1 VRAVSFALRSFGREL
16 RSGEVL
22 VLLAA
27 VALAVAALTAV
38 GFLTDRIGKAVAR
51 QANEVLAADLR
62 FRSQEPIPDS
72 WREKA
77 AEFDLQTAETYTF
90 PSVVFGEELSALA
103 TIKAV
108 NDTYPLRGDVRVSD
122 ALFGEQRVVD
132 GIPARGE
139 VWADGALLARVDADV
154 GDRLTVGE
162 SELLVSAV
170 LTYRPD
176 QSIGFASLAPSLLV
190 NIADIPATGLI
201 GEGSRVGY
209 ALLVAGNETA
219 VNDFNEAIQDDLSD
233 AVRASSRE
241 ESSDRANNAADR
253 AQRFLSLTA
262 VISLLLSAV
271 AVAMSARRFA
281 HRRMDTVA
289 LMKSLGATQSF
300 VIAVAILQLLML
312 GVLGVVVG
320 SAVGFAAET
329 VLSHILADLIAND
342 LPAVGPMPVI
352 LAAGSALVLLVGFA
366 LPSLI
371 QLRNTPPL
379 RVLRHDEMPPAP
391 SRVFVAGMALAAVA
405 ALLYRAI
412 GDALMLAIL
421 LGGIVVIAAALYF
434 VGRVLVATM
443 GRFRS
448 GVGVA
453 WRYGLANVARRG
465 RDSAVQVVAFGL
477 GLTVLLLLTI
487 VRTDLLEGWRQ
498 TMDEDAPNHFMINI
512 QPQELDSVAD
522 IFASGGIQVPQ
533 FVPLVRARMS
543 TINGE
548 SVKDREYPTRDGS
561 WMANREANLSFAAE
575 LSDSNEI
582 VAGEWW
588 AEDYSGP
595 PLVSI
600 EEEAATDTGLAI
612 GDELT
617 FAIAGRELDVTIAS
631 IRKIN
636 WDSFQP
642 NFFMVFSPGA
652 LDGMP
657 TTYISSLRIEKEQQP
672 VLVNLVRSHP
682 SISVIDIDSILQ
694 QIRSIIEKAS
704 LAVQAVFVFTL
715 AAGIAVL
722 FAAVQS
728 TIDER
733 RFESA
738 MLRALGARKRTVF
751 SGVMAEF
758 AALGAAAGLLASAGA
773 SVLAA
778 IVAVRLFDLPYE
790 FNPWLWAVGVAAG
803 VLIVCASGFVAARGA
818 VNAPPVDVLRA
829 WLDDA
834 HAACIPPLGFSEGY
848 AGGRRGGVGGRTS

>member
-1 VRAVSFALRSFGREL
+1 MKAISFALRSFGREL

-27 VALAVAALTAV
+27 VALAVGALTAV

-62 FRSQEPIPDS
+62 LRSQEPIPEI
-72 WREKA
+72 WHAKA
-77 AEFDLQTAETYTF
+77 AAYKLRTAETNTF
-90 PSVVFGEELSALA
+90 PSVVFSGDLSALA

-108 NDTYPLRGDVRVSD
+108 SETYPLRGNVRVAD
-122 ALFGEQRVVD
+122 TLFGEQRVVS
-132 GIPARGE
+132 GIPPRGE
-139 VWADGALLARVDADV
+139 IWADGALLARVDADV

-162 SELLVSAV
+162 LNLLVTAV

-176 QSIGFASLAPSLLV
+176 QSIGFASLAPSLLM
-190 NIADIPATGLI
+190 NIGDIPDSGLI
-201 GEGSRVGY
+201 NVGSRVGY
-209 ALLVAGNETA
+209 ALLVAGDDKDVDA
-219 VNDFNEAIQDDLSD
+219 FNEAIQDDLPESL
-233 AVRASSRE
+233 RATNRE

-271 AVAMSARRFA
+271 AIAMSARRFA

-289 LMKSLGATQSF
+289 LMKSLGATQRF
-300 VIAVAILQLLML
+300 VIAVAVLQLLLL
-312 GVLGVVVG
+312 GLGGVVVG
-320 SAVGFAAET
+320 SVIGYAAEE
-329 VLSHILADLIAND
+329 VLSWLLSDLIASD
-342 LPAVGPMPVI
+342 LPGVGPMPVV
-352 LAAGSALVLLVGFA
+352 LACGSALVLLVGFA

-379 RVLRHDEMPPAP
+379 RVLRHDAMPPAP
-391 SRVFVAGMALAAVA
+391 SRVLVAGLSLAAVA
-405 ALLYRAI
+405 ALLYRAV
-412 GDALMLAIL
+412 GDAKMLVIL
-421 LGGIVVIAAALYF
+421 LGGIVIIAAALYV
-434 VGRVLVATM
+434 VGRGLVATM

-498 TMDEDAPNHFMINI
+498 TLDENAPNHFMINI
-512 QPQELDSVAD
+512 QPHEIDSVAE
-522 IFASGGIQVPQ
+522 IYRVAGIDVPE

-548 SVKDREYPTRDGS
+548 SVKEREYPTPDGQ
-561 WMANREANLSFAAE
+561 WMANREANLSFAST
-575 LSDSNEI
+575 LSSSNEI
-582 VAGEWW
+582 VAGQWW
-588 AEDYSGP
+588 PANYEGP
-595 PLVSI
+595 PLVSV
-600 EEEAATDTGLAI
+600 EEEAATDTGLVI
-612 GDELT
+612 GDRMT
-617 FAIAGRELDVTIAS
+617 FVIAGQELEVTVAS
-631 IRKIN
+631 IRKVN

-657 TTYISSLRIEKEQQP
+657 TTYISSLRIEREQQP
-672 VLVNLVRSHP
+672 VLVQLVRAHP
-682 SISVIDIDSILQ
+682 SISVIDLDSILQ
-694 QIRSIIEKAS
+694 QVRGIIEKAS

-751 SGVMAEF
+751 AGVMAEF
-758 AALGAAAGLLASAGA
+758 AALGVAAGVLAAAGASI
-773 SVLAA
+773 LAA
-778 IVAVRLFDLPYE
+778 IVAVQLFELPYE
-790 FNPWLWAVGVAAG
+790 FNPLLWAVGVAAG
-803 VLIVCASGFVAARGA
+803 VTIVCASGFVAARGA
-818 VNAPPVDVLRA
+818 INAPPVEVLRA
-829 WLDDA
+829 A
-834 HAACIPPLGFSEGY
+834 
-848 AGGRRGGVGGRTS
+848 

>member
-1 VRAVSFALRSFGREL
+1 
-16 RSGEVL
+16 
-22 VLLAA
+22 
-27 VALAVAALTAV
+27 
-38 GFLTDRIGKAVAR
+38 
-51 QANEVLAADLR
+51 VLAADLR
-62 FRSQEPIPDS
+62 LRSQEPIPDS
-72 WREKA
+72 WRDT
-77 AEFDLQTAETYTF
+77 AEEYELQTAETNTF
-90 PSVVFGEELSALA
+90 PSVVFAADLSALA

-108 NDTYPLRGDVRVSD
+108 SSSYPLRGNVRIAD
-122 ALFGEQRVVD
+122 TLFGEQRVVD
-132 GIPARGE
+132 GIPARGQ

-154 GDRLTVGE
+154 GDRLMVGE
-162 SELLVSAV
+162 SELVVTAV

-176 QSIGFASLAPSLLV
+176 QSIGFASLAPSLLM
-190 NIADIPATGLI
+190 NIDDIPASGLI

-209 ALLVAGNETA
+209 ALLVAGDETA
-219 VNDFNEAIQDDLSD
+219 VNEFSEAIAADDAPS
-233 AVRASSRE
+233 VRVSSRE

-289 LMKSLGATQSF
+289 LMKSLGATQGF
-300 VIAVAILQLLML
+300 VISVALVQLMLL
-312 GVLGVVVG
+312 GVLGVIAGSIVG
-320 SAVGFAAET
+320 YAAEEI
-329 VLSHILADLIAND
+329 LSWMLSDLIASD
-342 LPAVGPMPVI
+342 LPGVGPMPLI
-352 LAAGSALVLLVGFA
+352 LGSGSALVLLAGFA

-379 RVLRHDEMPPAP
+379 RVLRHDAMPPAP
-391 SRVFVAGMALAAVA
+391 SRILVAGLSLAAVA
-405 ALLYRAI
+405 ALLYRSV
-412 GDALMLAIL
+412 GDARMLVIL
-421 LGGIVVIAAALYF
+421 LGGIVIIAAALYA
-434 VGRVLVATM
+434 VGRALVATM
-443 GRFRS
+443 GHFRS

-487 VRTDLLEGWRQ
+487 VRTDLLQGWRQ
-498 TMDEDAPNHFMINI
+498 TLDEDAPNHFMINI
-512 QPQELDSVAD
+512 QPQELESVAN
-522 IFASGGIQVPQ
+522 IYAAAGIEVPR
-533 FVPLVRARMS
+533 FVPMIRARMS
-543 TINGE
+543 TINGV
-548 SVKDREYPTRDGS
+548 SVKEREYPDPGGQ
-561 WMANREANLSFAAE
+561 WMATREANLSFAAK
-575 LSDSNEI
+575 LSESNE
-582 VAGEWW
+582 VVDGEWW
-588 AEDYSGP
+588 PEDYDGP
-595 PLVSI
+595 PLVSV
-600 EEEAATDTGLAI
+600 EEEAAFETGLVV
-612 GDELT
+612 GDKMT
-617 FAIAGRELDVTIAS
+617 FAIAGRELEVTIAS

-672 VLVNLVRSHP
+672 VLIKLVRAHP
-682 SISVIDIDSILQ
+682 SISVIDLDSILQ
-694 QIRSIIEKAS
+694 QIRGIIEKAS

-715 AAGIAVL
+715 LAGIAVL

-773 SVLAA
+773 SILAA
-778 IVAVRLFDLPYE
+778 VVAVQLFDLPYE
-790 FNPWLWAVGVAAG
+790 FNPLLWTVGVAAG

-829 WLDDA
+829 
-834 HAACIPPLGFSEGY
+834 G
-848 AGGRRGGVGGRTS
+848 